1 MSPIARDPRVLRQI
15 VALQSIA
22 ELSVVGLSPLPE
34 KVHGISLVTG
44 GSLPFVV
51 RIFRK
56 GLIGMLLLLQGYK
69 MAQSIYYSA
78 LDTDELWNHTIDPDV
93 MVVNDINAMPI
104 AERYLKEID
113 CPETPIY
120 LDLHEY
126 GPGEGGRLIDR
137 LFMNPFKRFL
147 CERYLG
153 RAQVVSTVSQGL
165 VRAYNKLIGREVYL
179 VPNVPPYEELPP
191 QPLGTGKIRLVHH
204 GGFGPGRDLHGLID
218 AVGILGER
226 YELHFYLV
234 GKSSLISGLKRKAR
248 KAPVF
253 FHEPVPTEDITRE
266 ISKYDIG
273 VFLLRDETINN
284 KYAMP
289 NKLFEFVQ
297 ARLAIVTSP
306 NPEMKQFIVE
316 QQVGRV
322 AENCSGSALAEVI
335 LGMDAD
341 TITKFKKNSDR
352 AAREHC
358 SEKYHDL
365 IRTLTKKAIRQIHSS
380 CAE

>member
-1 MSPIARDPRVLRQI
+1 
-15 VALQSIA
+15 
-22 ELSVVGLSPLPE
+22 
-34 KVHGISLVTG
+34 
-44 GSLPFVV
+44 
-51 RIFRK
+51 
-56 GLIGMLLLLQGYK
+56 
-69 MAQSIYYSA
+69 
-78 LDTDELWNHTIDPDV
+78 
-93 MVVNDINAMPI
+93 MPI
-104 AERYLKEID
+104 AERYLREID
-113 CPETPIY
+113 RPKTPIY

-126 GPGEGGRLIDR
+126 GPSEGGRLIYR

-147 CERYLG
+147 CGRYLG

-165 VRAYNKLIGREVYL
+165 VRAYKKLIGREVYL
-179 VPNVPPYEELPP
+179 VPNVPPYEELSP
-191 QPLGTGKIRLVHH
+191 QPLETGKIRLVHH

-253 FHEPVPTEDITRE
+253 FHEPVPTKDIARE

-284 KYAMP
+284 TYVMP

-306 NPEMKQFIVE
+306 NHEMKQFILKNE
-316 QQVGRV
+316 VGRV
-322 AENCSGSALAEVI
+322 TAECSGTSLAQTIRE
-335 LGMDAD
+335 MKPD
-341 TITKFKKNSDR
+341 TILNYKNNSNL
-352 AAREHC
+352 AAREN
-358 SEKYHDL
+358 
-365 IRTLTKKAIRQIHSS
+365 
-380 CAE
+380 